1 MSSFRMIEVVGT
13 SPDSFEDAIKSGIR
27 DAKEMLQDSVST
39 LEGYEWFQVLDQ
51 RGSMKDGEIVE
62 FQIRMNVG
70 FRIKK

>member
-13 SPDSFEDAIKSGIR
+13 SPDSFEDAIRNGIR
-27 DAKEMLQDSVST
+27 DAREMLQDSVNT
-39 LEGYEWFQVLDQ
+39 LEGYEWFQVIDQ

>member
-13 SPDSFEDAIKSGIR
+13 SPDSFEDAIKNGIR
-27 DAKEMLQDSVST
+27 DAKEMLQDSVNT
-39 LEGYEWFQVLDQ
+39 LEGYEWFQVIDQ

-70 FRIKK
+70 FRINK

>member
-13 SPDSFEDAIKSGIR
+13 SPDSFEDAIRNGIR
-27 DAKEMLQDSVST
+27 DAREMLQDSVNT
-39 LEGYEWFQVLDQ
+39 LEGYEWFQIIDQ